1 MKWFKTFE
9 DFKKS
14 QDVIENEDI
23 NDTINSD
30 GDSDVDNNEVVYI
43 ENWEKY

>member
-30 GDSDVDNNEVVYI
+30 DDSDVDNNEVVYI